1 MIKLGN
7 GPEEISVALS
17 DLFIK
22 RRESLLMR
30 LTRIVRN
37 RQTAEDLAQDAYLR
51 VSHALETRTVAH
63 LDAFLL
69 RTAVNLARDHERQQR
84 RRRRYEQAPA
94 EDIETVADAGP
105 GPEAQMLTRERDAA
119 LRAAFD
125 ALPQRARQAWQLC
138 HGDGLTYA
146 DIADRLGVSRNT
158 VYNDIKLVIGHCHD
172 AMHRLERL

>member
-1 MIKLGN
+1 M
-7 GPEEISVALS
+7 ALS

-22 RRESLLMR
+22 RRESLLSR

-37 RQTAEDLAQDAYLR
+37 PQTAEVLAQAAYLR
-51 VSHALETRTVAH
+51 VSHALETRSVAH

-84 RRRRYEQAPA
+84 RRQRYEQAPGA
-94 EDIETVADAGP
+94 GIEAVADAGP
-105 GPEAQMLTRERDAA
+105 GPAAQMLAREPDAA

-125 ALPQRARQAWQLC
+125 ALPDRARQAWQLC
-138 HGDGLTYA
+138 HGEGLTYA
-146 DIADRLGVSRNT
+146 GIAQRLGVSRNT

-172 AMHRLERL
+172 AMHRLERP